1 MVNSTSFFFS
11 WIYQKKK
18 KKVVVLWASY
28 GHEFHKAVWKKKIYI
43 YILLFTFKTIGLF
56 LIWPFSYHIKNNS
69 CLFNC
74 FTPFRISFFN
84 FLISNPSPVIS
95 VSKWLFFAD
104 IILYPLPILVILLC
118 FYCLYHII
126 FLQTELHT
134 VIAVQADQKSTIYVC
149 LYSDSFPKN
158 SQNSVYHLDDCWWQ
172 LIKSNV
178 VYCCVCF
185 FWLVV
190 LGCFVYVMF
199 VCF

>member
-1 MVNSTSFFFS
+1 MVMNF
-11 WIYQKKK
+11 IR
-18 KKVVVLWASY
+18 LC
-28 GHEFHKAVWKKKIYI
+28 GKKKIYI

-126 FLQTELHT
+126 FLQTAQTELHT
-134 VIAVQADQKSTIYVC
+134 VITVQADQKSTIYVC

-178 VYCCVCF
+178 VYCCVLF
-185 FWLVV
+185 FGWLFWVV
-190 LGCFVYVMF
+190 LCMWCLF

>member
-1 MVNSTSFFFS
+1 MVMNF
-11 WIYQKKK
+11 IRLCGKKN
-18 KKVVVLWASY
+18 
-28 GHEFHKAVWKKKIYI
+28 IYI

-126 FLQTELHT
+126 FLQTAQTELHT
-134 VIAVQADQKSTIYVC
+134 VITVQADQKSTIYVC

-178 VYCCVCF
+178 VYCCVLF
-185 FWLVV
+185 FFFGWLFCV
-190 LGCFVYVMF
+190 CD